1 MGHGTR
7 AAEIRGRNTPEEE
20 KMGMISVARHGFLRR
35 EADNGGTEEVV
46 LGGSKNF
53 VDGMIYERQL
63 ANRGGRVMA
72 IPVTIFFPSLWVRV
86 LLDDI
91 LKDYTQF
98 CSELRLRLLSSVT
111 DRMCGTYCGNASPSN
126 SIIAS
131 APWAWKFRF
140 APKYTMGGS
149 PPKSN

>member
-20 KMGMISVARHGFLRR
+20 KMGMISVARHGFLKPIMAGLRKSFSATGKSRR
-35 EADNGGTEEVV
+35 KSDGNSGHYI
-46 LGGSKNF
+46 LSKPVGENSSAHASDMDF
-53 VDGMIYERQL
+53 DAKMIY
-63 ANRGGRVMA
+63 RV
-72 IPVTIFFPSLWVRV
+72 
-86 LLDDI
+86 D
-91 LKDYTQF
+91 Q
-98 CSELRLRLLSSVT
+98 
-111 DRMCGTYCGNASPSN
+111 CGNASPSN

-149 PPKSN
+149 PRKSN